1 MFVTRLNLRPKVPVR
16 IRRIARG
23 GSHALIA
30 DLKNV
35 VGASDRDSR
44 PPEAGQSETLSHQE
58 WEERLRES
66 EERFRGMFEEA
77 PVACH
82 EIDREGIVLRV
93 NHAECT
99 LLGFEPRE
107 MLGRSIWDF
116 IAPEEREKS
125 QEVVRQ
131 KLAGESAFMSSEREY
146 RRRDGT
152 TLILEIHSRLIK
164 DAVGRVVGIGSFLL
178 DITVAKRAQ
187 QALQKQA
194 EALAR
199 SNTELEQFAYV
210 ASHDLQ
216 EPLRKILAFSD
227 RLKVKHGETLNAEAR
242 DYLERMQN
250 AAARM
255 QTLISDL
262 LSLSRVANHKQ
273 PFVNVDLADVARTV
287 VSDLEA
293 RLLQAGARVEIGA
306 LPIIV
311 ADRGQMAQLLQNL
324 IGNGIKFSKPG
335 QRPVVKVRGELR
347 QDPISGLG
355 ECEITV
361 EDNGI
366 GFDEKY
372 LDRIF
377 RVFQR
382 LHGRTEYEGTG
393 IGLAICRKIVERH
406 GGSITAS
413 SEPGVGAKFTVN
425 LPYRQ
430 RSRESQDE

>member
-1 MFVTRLNLRPKVPVR
+1 
-16 IRRIARG
+16 
-23 GSHALIA
+23 
-30 DLKNV
+30 V
-35 VGASDRDSR
+35 V
-44 PPEAGQSETLSHQE
+44 
-58 WEERLRES
+58 
-66 EERFRGMFEEA
+66 
-77 PVACH
+77 
-82 EIDREGIVLRV
+82 RV
-93 NHAECT
+93 NQAECQ
-99 LLGFEPRE
+99 LLGFEPHE
-107 MLGRSIWDF
+107 MLGHSVWDF
-116 IAPEEREKS
+116 MAPEEREKS
-125 QEVVRQ
+125 QEMVRQ
-131 KLAGESAFMSSEREY
+131 KLVGESAFTATEREY
-146 RRRDGT
+146 LRRDGAT
-152 TLILEIHSRLIK
+152 VVLEIHARAIL
-164 DAVGRVVGIGSFLL
+164 DAAGRIVGIRSFLL
-178 DITVAKRAQ
+178 NITAAKRSQ

-194 EALAR
+194 EALGR

-227 RLKVKHGETLNAEAR
+227 RLKIKHRETLNAEGR
-242 DYLERMQN
+242 DYLERIQN

-262 LSLSRVANHKQ
+262 LALSRVANHHQ
-273 PFVNVDLADVARTV
+273 SFVNVDLADVARTV

-293 RLLQAGARVEIGA
+293 RLLQAGAKVEIGT

-311 ADRGQMAQLLQNL
+311 AERGQMAQLLQNL

-335 QRPVVKVRGELR
+335 QPPVVKVSGELR
-347 QDPISGLG
+347 HDPKSGLDV
-355 ECEITV
+355 CEITV

-413 SEPGVGAKFTVN
+413 SEPGMGAKFIVTV
-425 LPYRQ
+425 PYRQ
-430 RSRESQDE
+430 ISRESQYE

>member
-1 MFVTRLNLRPKVPVR
+1 LL
-16 IRRIARG
+16 
-23 GSHALIA
+23 A
-30 DLKNV
+30 DLKNAA
-35 VGASDRDSR
+35 ASV
-44 PPEAGQSETLSHQE
+44 QE
-58 WEERLRES
+58 LQYRLHES
-66 EERFRGMFEEA
+66 EERFRGIFEEA

-82 EIDREGIVLRV
+82 EIDRDGIVRRV
-93 NHAECT
+93 NQAECR
-99 LLGFEPRE
+99 LLGFKADE
-107 MLGRSIWDF
+107 MLGRPIWDF

-131 KLAGESAFMSSEREY
+131 KFAGDAAFMTSEREY

-152 TLILEIHSRLIK
+152 TLTLEIHSRPILNATGQI
-164 DAVGRVVGIGSFLL
+164 VGIGSFLL
-178 DITVAKRAQ
+178 DVTAAKQ
-187 QALQKQA
+187 IHQALRKQA

-216 EPLRKILAFSD
+216 EPLRKILAFGD
-227 RLKVKHGETLNAEAR
+227 RLKVKHGEALNAEGR

-255 QTLISDL
+255 QTLIGDL
-262 LSLSRVANHKQ
+262 LALSRVANQQQ
-273 PFVNVDLADVARTV
+273 PFVSVDLADVARTV

-293 RLLQAGARVEIGA
+293 RLSQCGGRVEIGT

-324 IGNGIKFSKPG
+324 IGNGLKFNKPG
-335 QRPVVKVRGELR
+335 QPPVVQVSAVLR
-347 QDPISGLG
+347 HDEASATDV
-355 ECEITV
+355 CEITV

-372 LDRIF
+372 ADRIF

-382 LHGRTEYEGTG
+382 LHGRAEYEGTG
-393 IGLAICRKIVERH
+393 IGLAICRKIADRH
-406 GGSITAS
+406 HGIITAN
-413 SEPGVGAKFTVN
+413 SEPGKGAKFTVV

-430 RSRESQDE
+430 IPKEPKNE